1 MFCLD
6 VALEAGIDYPTLLRQ
21 YRIKFTG
28 LEPPNPITSI
38 PELASKLP
46 EESLEILRLI
56 GDNWKSM
63 GLKKPTGIQ
72 MASWGVMLE
81 VSLISSLR
89 RCKMANGYV
98 EWIETRSTGLCT
110 NWFW

>member
-1 MFCLD
+1 MFCVID
-6 VALEAGIDYPTLLRQ
+6 VALAAGIDYPALLRQ
-21 YRIKFTG
+21 HRIKFTG

-38 PELASKLP
+38 PELASKLS
-46 EESLEILRLI
+46 EDSLEALRLI

-81 VSLISSLR
+81 VSLTSSLQ
-89 RCKMANGYV
+89 V
-98 EWIETRSTGLCT
+98 I
-110 NWFW
+110 